1 MLKIYLMNKEKK
13 GKHFIK
19 KPFYEGGLKAM
30 REFISKNKQYPKEAL
45 EGKIEGTVYIKYKIN
60 YKGKVI
66 GTKVLKSLGY
76 GCDEEAQ
83 RVVKLMKFEAPKNR
97 GVKVKFF
104 KNIQI
109 HFSLSKEKDKSA
121 IEIDLHSQTN
131 LIYTISPTKKKDN
144 TPDKKQGGGYTIQ
157 IK

>member
-1 MLKIYLMNKEKK
+1 MHKERK

-19 KPFYEGGLKAM
+19 NPFYEGGLKAM
-30 REFISKNKQYPKEAL
+30 REFISKNKKYPKTAL
-45 EGKIEGTVYIKYKIN
+45 EEKIEGTVVVKYTIN

-83 RVVKLMKFEAPKNR
+83 RVIKLLKFEAPKNR
-97 GVKVKFF
+97 GIKVKFF

-109 HFSLSKEKDKSA
+109 HFRLPKEKEKTA
-121 IEIDLHSQTN
+121 PPVQSQTS
-131 LIYTISPTKKKDN
+131 ISYSITPTKKEEK
-144 TPDKKQGGGYTIQ
+144 PSKPKKGGGYSIQ
-157 IK
+157 IKY

>member
-1 MLKIYLMNKEKK
+1 MHKERK

-19 KPFYEGGLKAM
+19 NPFYEGGLKVM
-30 REFISKNKQYPKEAL
+30 REFISKNKIYPKEAL
-45 EGKIEGTVYIKYKIN
+45 EESIEGTVFIKYTIN

-66 GTKVLKSLGY
+66 ETKVVKSLGY

-97 GVKVKFF
+97 GIKVKFF

-109 HFSLSKEKDKSA
+109 HFRLPKEKEK
-121 IEIDLHSQTN
+121 EIAPPVSN
-131 LIYTISPTKKKDN
+131 FSYTITPAEKENNPHEEKK
-144 TPDKKQGGGYTIQ
+144 GGGYTIQ
-157 IK
+157 IKY

>member
-1 MLKIYLMNKEKK
+1 MHKERK

-19 KPFYEGGLKAM
+19 NPFYEGGLKAM
-30 REFISKNKQYPKEAL
+30 REFISNNKKYPKEAL
-45 EGKIEGTVYIKYKIN
+45 EGKKEGTVFIKYTIN

-66 GTKVLKSLGY
+66 ETKVVKSLGF

-83 RVVKLMKFEAPKNR
+83 RVVKLLKFEAPKNR

-109 HFSLSKEKDKSA
+109 HFRLPKKKEKPAPKVPT
-121 IEIDLHSQTN
+121 QTG
-131 LIYTISPTKKKDN
+131 LSYTITPAKKEESSVEKKKGN
-144 TPDKKQGGGYTIQ
+144 GYTIQ
-157 IK
+157 IKY